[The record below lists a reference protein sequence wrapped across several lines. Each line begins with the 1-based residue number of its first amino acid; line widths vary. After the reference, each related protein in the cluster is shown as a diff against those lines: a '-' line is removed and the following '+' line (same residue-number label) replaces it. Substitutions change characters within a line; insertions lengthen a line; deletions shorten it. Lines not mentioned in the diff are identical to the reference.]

1 MVGEAAERAEVEEVV
16 ALKLLSLHP
25 TALRSRVNMYIQ
37 KAAVTASAPQNGSRA
52 REGSGRG
59 NM

>member
-37 KAAVTASAPQNGSRA
+37 KAVTASAPQNGSRA